1 MKNPFP
7 KFQKTAEGSWFFV
20 LSDVNTDDSALE
32 RELVCSFYLLEE
44 VVSNFHWSNCWL
56 YYKRFNRIGLGD
68 LDDCL
73 AGLGAGVSLRKY
85 RRVTS

>member
-32 RELVCSFYLLEE
+32 RELVYAAFIY
-44 VVSNFHWSNCWL
+44 
-56 YYKRFNRIGLGD
+56 
-68 LDDCL
+68 
-73 AGLGAGVSLRKY
+73 
-85 RRVTS
+85 